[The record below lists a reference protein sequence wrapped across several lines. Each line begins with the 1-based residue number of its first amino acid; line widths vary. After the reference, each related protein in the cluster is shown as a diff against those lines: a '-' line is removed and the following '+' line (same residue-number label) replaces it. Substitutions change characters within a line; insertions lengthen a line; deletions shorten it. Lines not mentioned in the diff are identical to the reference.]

1 MRKNRRMTSLRLIV
15 AGSPS
20 AAVPTLEALAESPHT
35 IEAVITRPPSP
46 QGRKRILTP
55 TPVES
60 AARAR
65 GLEVLTARSLS
76 EIEDDLLGREID
88 LGVIVA
94 YGGLV
99 REPLLSWPRLGWINL
114 HFSLLPAWRGAAP
127 VQHALIAGERETGLS
142 VFQLTAG
149 LDEGPLFAQEREQVG
164 AHDTAGSLLERL
176 SERGAAT
183 VSRVVNA
190 LAEGMAVA
198 TDQQGAPTFAPK
210 LGRDDGCI
218 DWSASATAVMARIRG
233 VTPEPGAFT
242 TLADGS
248 VVKILVAAIAHDTHR
263 LGPGSCEEHG
273 GRVLVGTGEGTLEL
287 VRVQPAGKSAMTAA
301 DWMRG
306 ARDPAGRVFS

>member
-1 MRKNRRMTSLRLIV
+1 MSPLRLIV
-15 AGSPS
+15 AGSPA
-20 AAVPTLEALAESPHT
+20 AAVPTLEALAGSEHHIDS
-35 IEAVITRPPSP
+35 VITRPPSP

-55 TPVES
+55 TPVEV
-60 AARAR
+60 AARAH
-65 GLEVLTARSLS
+65 GLEVLTSRSLS
-76 EIEDDLLGREID
+76 EIQDDLLGREVD

-164 AHDTAGSLLERL
+164 AHDTAGSLLQRL

-183 VSRVVNA
+183 VIRVVNA
-190 LAEGMAVA
+190 LADGTAVA
-198 TDQQGAPTFAPK
+198 TEQRGAPTFAPK
-210 LGRDDGCI
+210 LAREDGRI
-218 DWSASATAVMARIRG
+218 DWSASAATVAARIRG

-242 TLADGS
+242 TLADSS
-248 VVKILVAAIAHDTHR
+248 VIKILEVAIAHDAP
-263 LGPGSCEEHG
+263 LLAVGACGEHS
-273 GRVLVGTGEGTLEL
+273 GRILTGTGNGSVEL
-287 VRVQPAGKSAMTAA
+287 LRVQPAGKGAMRASE
-301 DWMRG
+301 WMRG